1 MDTLLIAFLCFSA
14 FLQNQVVKFLAL
26 NLSRKDSV
34 VGFWNS
40 FVYKLKL
47 PTYTEHLFDT
57 WVGWEPN
64 DRGKMGP
71 RLANMRSSLDPLR

>member
-1 MDTLLIAFLCFSA
+1 MLYGVFLCCSTC
-14 FLQNQVVKFLAL
+14 LQNKEVNFLAL
-26 NLSRKDSV
+26 NLSRKDRS

-40 FVYKLKL
+40 FVYKFML
-47 PTYTEHLFDT
+47 PELEDQLFNS

-64 DRGKMGP
+64 ERGKMGP